1 MGVPQ
6 KRKRILIV
14 GWKTGSEF
22 NPETFWATVHSW
34 GSRQSM
40 PKMRSFVQPSLV
52 DAYPLVGDLI
62 PAGFAENALT
72 VPADA
77 TVSGAPHP
85 FVLLKTNEKLLSC
98 SKRASPVH
106 SEIIDLD
113 KPSKTIICTYDHQ
126 PRLLLGLKRG
136 AECWA
141 RTLVADELK
150 QIQGFP
156 AEFLLRGNKKEQ
168 VVQVGN
174 AVTPA
179 LVEGVARALFP

>member
-14 GWKTGSEF
+14 GWKIGSEF
-22 NPETFWATVHSW
+22 NTETFWATVHSW
-34 GSRQSM
+34 GARQSM

-52 DAYPLVGDLI
+52 DAYPLVGELI

-77 TVSGAPHP
+77 KVSGAPHP
-85 FVLLKTNEKLLSC
+85 FVLLKSNEKLLSC

-174 AVTPA
+174 AVPPA
-179 LVEGVARALFP
+179 LVEGVARALFT